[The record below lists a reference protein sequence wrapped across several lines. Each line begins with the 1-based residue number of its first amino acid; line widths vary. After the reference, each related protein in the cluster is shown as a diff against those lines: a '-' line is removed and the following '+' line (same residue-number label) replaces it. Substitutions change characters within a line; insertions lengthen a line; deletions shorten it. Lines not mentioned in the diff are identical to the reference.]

1 MWYNV
6 RVNEEASLSIA
17 KPRNVSLV
25 DTISAGYR
33 TLNRRPLVLAIPA
46 ALSAYLWLGA
56 PIGLGS
62 LAEELRLALVDAAG
76 AIGAE
81 QAAREEL
88 VRGLLASDLRVA
100 LAWLNFVPVLAPRG
114 DAGAAAAIGLR
125 GPLELIAA
133 VVLVNLLALLV
144 SSLFLT
150 TLGEALQGERPQIWQ
165 RLRRSGRVARDICLA
180 LLALTG
186 VGLILALPFL
196 AISVIVIAIMPGA
209 TLLVL
214 LGWYIALFWAYV
226 YTGFAPEAITVG
238 RAGPLRALYKS
249 VHVVRRD
256 LGGTLGL
263 LLLSF
268 VIASGLGVVW
278 RQLAVSPPG
287 LALAIIGSAYV
298 GSGLAAARLQFFRD
312 RDRGAP

>member
-1 MWYNV
+1 
-6 RVNEEASLSIA
+6 
-17 KPRNVSLV
+17 
-25 DTISAGYR
+25 
-33 TLNRRPLVLAIPA
+33 VLAIPA

-56 PIGLGS
+56 PVGLGP
-62 LAEELRLALVDAAG
+62 LAEELHLALTEAVG
-76 AIGAE
+76 LLGAE

-88 VRGLLASDLRVA
+88 VRSLLASDLRVA

-114 DAGAAAAIGLR
+114 GTAGAGAIGL
-125 GPLELIAA
+125 GSPLELIGA

-150 TLGEALQGERPQIWQ
+150 TLSEATQGERARIWP

-180 LLALTG
+180 LLALLG

-196 AISVIVIAIMPGA
+196 AISVIVIALLPGA

-214 LGWYIALFWAYV
+214 LAWYIALFWAYV
-226 YTGFAPEAITVG
+226 YTGFAPEAITLG
-238 RAGPLRALYKS
+238 RAGPLQALYKS

-278 RQLAVSPPG
+278 RQIAVSPPG
-287 LALAIIGSAYV
+287 LALAILGSAYV
-298 GSGLAAARLQFFRD
+298 GSGLAAARLQFYRD
-312 RDRGAP
+312 RERAPG